1 MTCFKVAIPD
11 TIQYWSPM
19 EGYLERKVALSYRL
33 ILIAETSSDENM
45 LILSRVIGDIFVE
58 QNRLEDWMPV

>member
-1 MTCFKVAIPD
+1 
-11 TIQYWSPM
+11 M